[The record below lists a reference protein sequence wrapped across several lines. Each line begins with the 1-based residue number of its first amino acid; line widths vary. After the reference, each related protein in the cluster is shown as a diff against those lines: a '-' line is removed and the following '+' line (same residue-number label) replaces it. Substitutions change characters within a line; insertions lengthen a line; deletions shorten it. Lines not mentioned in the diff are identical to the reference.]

1 MAINILEV
9 LGKRKS
15 TKLNI
20 ADILKE
26 DTGDGFIYY
35 RLILKDVLE
44 EVASKSKHYNG
55 LTQRTEPYYAYDVEE
70 VCVREDVMIEFAD
83 DLSKDIKEVDG
94 RLEGF
99 YEGDL
104 FLDVSDSQKV
114 WLDNKSLNARRRD
127 KKENDRN
134 NRFKRPI

>member
-83 DLSKDIKEVDG
+83 DLSKDIKEVDD